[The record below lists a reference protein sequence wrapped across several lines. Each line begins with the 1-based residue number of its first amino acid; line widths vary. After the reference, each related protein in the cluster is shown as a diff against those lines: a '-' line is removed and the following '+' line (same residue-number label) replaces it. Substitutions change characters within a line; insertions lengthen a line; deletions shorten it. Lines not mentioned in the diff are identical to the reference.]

1 MAQYDG
7 SIRIDSRIDTKNLE
21 NDIKEFSKR
30 LENLA
35 EAQRKFLESGGS
47 KESYVYKSYI
57 NDIDKLKKELDSLK
71 TAEEKA
77 VPRDEHFNQLKV
89 DLEEY
94 AQALKD
100 LESQGKYFGDEDFD
114 KIYVKWENAKDAVR
128 EYQAELNKSTAVGQA
143 KEAERAAK
151 EAERQA
157 AAQRKAEEQAEK
169 ALQKENARIQKEIE
183 NEAKLQAKE
192 AERQAKIEAEAA
204 EEERLAQI
212 RENAVVNNQHIVD
225 VLERRKQLVQEISDM
240 ERAGLGVGYQQYDS
254 ARQEL
259 AQLDQEIRN
268 YSSSTGEMRS
278 SYVRLGDSVKNAF
291 RTIGKG
297 LIDIPI
303 QSVKKGAQ
311 SLLSVFSGL
320 SSIIGGSLK
329 NSFKLL
335 GKVAQSVFSK
345 INKSAKSSNGIF
357 NSGLK
362 NILKYGLGI
371 RSLFVLVNKLRS
383 AITDGLKNLTE
394 YSSNFKNSI
403 DSIKASAL
411 TLKNSFAAAFS
422 PLVEIALPYIQRL
435 LDYMTHL
442 VSAAGQL
449 MAAITGRKTYTR
461 AIKQTTAALKEETK
475 ASNKQLSSLDK
486 LNNLTT
492 SQSGDTAD
500 AGAGDMFEEVPI
512 SDKWKDIAQ
521 WLKDMWEN
529 SDFYELGKLLGE
541 KLKAALDSI
550 PWDKINELAGKL
562 GKSIASL
569 INGFVEVEGL
579 ALSIGKTFAEVLNT
593 VFSFLNA
600 FIHELHWES
609 VGKFIAETIN
619 GFFQNID
626 WELIYD
632 TLVTA
637 AQGIGNA
644 INSFVDNLDWGAIA
658 TAVSNFFNTLID
670 TIYVFITT
678 TDWIALATN
687 LGKTI
692 SDAFTG
698 IDWTKAGQT
707 VGEAFKA
714 FFSFIAT
721 TIENIDWW
729 AVGESVK
736 NFLVGIDWAGVAS
749 AFFEAVGAAIGG
761 FAAFIGGL
769 IAEGVTGAKEYFQD
783 KIEEAGGNVVEGIL
797 VGIAEALVGIGN
809 WIYENIFTPF
819 IDGFKKAFEINSPS
833 KVMEGMGGF
842 IVSGLLSGLKEKWQD
857 VVDWI
862 MSKIQWLKDKV
873 SGMAGSVSGL
883 FGSGKKS
890 TISYSISHMA
900 EPISPVVAALS
911 NVEIPAY
918 ATGQVIPRTMKQHL
932 AILGDNTQE
941 TEVVSPISTIEQ
953 ALENVMSRNN
963 GFGGGDINL
972 NLTVECEGYQLLNIM
987 QKLDRQFYKQN
998 GRHALS

>member
-7 SIRIDSRIDTKNLE
+7 SIRINTDITTKSANVQLATLE
-21 NDIKEFSKR
+21 NR
-30 LENLA
+30 M
-35 EAQRKFLESGGS
+35 
-47 KESYVYKSYI
+47 
-57 NDIDKLKKELDSLK
+57 LK
-71 TAEEKA
+71 TADKVVTLRDKMEALRSTKIPTQEYSEISGQIEKA
-77 VPRDEHFNQLKV
+77 NYKLIGLIEKQEQLKAEGKTTGTSWERLNQQIESVSNTISYAKTELQDLV
-89 DLEEY
+89 DTGKAFTFGSSSEEY
-94 AQALKD
+94 SRLGQQLK
-100 LESQGKYFGDEDFD
+100 Y
-114 KIYVKWENAKDAVR
+114 A
-128 EYQAELNKSTAVGQA
+128 
-143 KEAERAAK
+143 
-151 EAERQA
+151 
-157 AAQRKAEEQAEK
+157 
-169 ALQKENARIQKEIE
+169 E
-183 NEAKLQAKE
+183 NELAVLNQ
-192 AERQAKIEAEAA
+192 RHDILIEK
-204 EEERLAQI
+204 
-212 RENAVVNNQHIVD
+212 N
-225 VLERRKQLVQEISDM
+225 
-240 ERAGLGVGYQQYDS
+240 
-254 ARQEL
+254 
-259 AQLDQEIRN
+259 
-268 YSSSTGEMRS
+268 SSTES
-278 SYVRLGDSVKNAF
+278 SYVRLGDSVRNAF
-291 RTIGKG
+291 SMIGKG

-371 RSLFVLVNKLRS
+371 RSLFVLVDKLRS
-383 AITDGLKNLTE
+383 SITDGFKNLAE
-394 YSSNFKNSI
+394 YSSSFKKSI

-422 PLVEIALPYIQRL
+422 PLVEIALPYVQRL
-435 LDYMTHL
+435 LDYMTQL
-442 VSAAGQL
+442 ASAAGQL
-449 MAAITGRKTYTR
+449 MAAITGRKTYTK

-492 SQSGDTAD
+492 SQGGDAAD
-500 AGAGDMFEEVPI
+500 AGAGNMFEEVPI

-541 KLKAALDSI
+541 KLKNALDSI
-550 PWDKINELAGKL
+550 PWDVIKNTAQKI
-562 GKSIASL
+562 GKSLASF
-569 INGFVEVEGL
+569 INGFIEVEGL
-579 ALSIGKTFAEVLNT
+579 GYSIGKTLVEAINT
-593 VFSFLNA
+593 GFEFLNA
-600 FIHELHWES
+600 FVHELHWES
-609 VGKFIAETIN
+609 VGKFIADTIN
-619 GFFQNID
+619 GSFQNID
-626 WELIYD
+626 WPLIYD

-637 AQGIGNA
+637 AAGLGNA
-644 INSFVDNLDWGAIA
+644 INSFVEVLDWETIA
-658 TAVSNFFNTLID
+658 NAVSNFFNTLID
-670 TIYVFITT
+670 TIYTFITT

-698 IDWTKAGQT
+698 IDWAKAGQT
-707 VGEAFKA
+707 LGEAFKA

-736 NFLVGIDWAGVAS
+736 DFLVGIDWAGVAE

-761 FAAFIGGL
+761 LAAFLGGL
-769 IAEGVTGAKEYFQD
+769 IGEGVQNAKQYFQE

-809 WIYENIFTPF
+809 WIYEHIFTPF
-819 IDGFKKAFEINSPS
+819 IDGFKKAFDINSPS

-842 IVSGLLSGLKEKWQD
+842 IVSGLLNGLKEKWKD
-857 VVDWI
+857 IVEWI
-862 MSKIQWLKDKV
+862 TSKIQWLTSKIQSMIGSIGQAKSAL
-873 SGMAGSVSGL
+873 SGG
-883 FGSGKKS
+883 FGSALGSAFKN
-890 TISYSISHMA
+890 YSIDSGIQV
-900 EPISPVVAALS
+900 PVSPVYAALS

-932 AILGDNTQE
+932 AILGDNSRE
-941 TEVVSPISTIEQ
+941 TEIVSPLSTMKQ
-953 ALENVMSRNN
+953 ALSEALAET
-963 GFGGGDINL
+963 GFGGGEINL
-972 NLTVECEGYQLLNIM
+972 NLTVECEGYQLLQVM
-987 QKLDRQFYKQN
+987 QKLDREYFKQT
-998 GRHALS
+998 GRHAFA